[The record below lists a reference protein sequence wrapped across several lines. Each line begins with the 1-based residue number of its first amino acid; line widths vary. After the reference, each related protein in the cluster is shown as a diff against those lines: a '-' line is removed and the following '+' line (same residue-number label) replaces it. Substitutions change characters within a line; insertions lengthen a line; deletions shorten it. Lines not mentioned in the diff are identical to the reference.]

1 MRCRRVHRRRGM
13 IKGEKYE
20 THEPAKEGQKDG
32 DDDKPREEEEE
43 DGEEDGEDGGAKRG
57 ATREGRAMSADLSI
71 DHLDY
76 WTG

>member
-1 MRCRRVHRRRGM
+1 MRCRRVHRRRGT

-32 DDDKPREEEEE
+32 DDDKPREEEE
-43 DGEEDGEDGGAKRG
+43 DGEDGRAKRG